1 MYLKTKVIQKFIN
14 QKRVRIVYSKDLKL
28 IKNNNVVCRWGGGLK
43 FIMFIE
49 SIAFRLGKRARVG
62 GVPITIARTM
72 EAASLTLPH
81 AFPG

>member
-1 MYLKTKVIQKFIN
+1 
-14 QKRVRIVYSKDLKL
+14 
-28 IKNNNVVCRWGGGLK
+28 
-43 FIMFIE
+43 
-49 SIAFRLGKRARVG
+49 VG